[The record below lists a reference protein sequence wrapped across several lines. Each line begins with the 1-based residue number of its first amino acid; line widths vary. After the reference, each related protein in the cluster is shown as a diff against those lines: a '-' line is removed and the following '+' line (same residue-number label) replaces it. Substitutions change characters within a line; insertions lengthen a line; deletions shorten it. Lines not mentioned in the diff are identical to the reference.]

1 MNGITNEMLEAF
13 RSGYEN
19 DRAAVTNTAAC
30 ARSEIKDLAFLPM
43 NAAKL
48 NGSFS
53 VEIETHGITAQ
64 QKSGRCW
71 AFAVLNIL
79 REQCAEKTGMKEFYL
94 SGNYIA
100 FYDKLEKANNALEL
114 AIANADKPLDDRMM
128 EYLLNGFHDGG
139 YWNMAVDLVQKYG
152 IVPASVMPE
161 TYQSEHTEQFMRLLN
176 NLVRKDICILR
187 RVCAEGIDPQPVKHA
202 MMAEIYKM
210 ECIVFGEPVDSFDFE
225 YRTADGAFHRDV
237 QITPQEFYEKY
248 TNHNLD
254 EYVMVTCE
262 PTEHKHM
269 DTLHKFHYIGSMA
282 DKDIC
287 FLNIPIEEIEDLC
300 IKQLMDMEP
309 VWFSND
315 AGAYGDRQSGVW
327 DQNSFDYEGLMGGV
341 QFPMDKEDR
350 LNYHVSS
357 GTHAMILVG
366 VNLDESGRPDRWKIE
381 NSWGGELGKNG
392 IFVCSEAYFR
402 EYVYEA
408 IIQKKYLTEKQLAL
422 LDTEPEVIQP
432 WQK

>member
-1 MNGITNEMLEAF
+1 
-13 RSGYEN
+13 
-19 DRAAVTNTAAC
+19 
-30 ARSEIKDLAFLPM
+30 
-43 NAAKL
+43 
-48 NGSFS
+48 
-53 VEIETHGITAQ
+53 
-64 QKSGRCW
+64 
-71 AFAVLNIL
+71 
-79 REQCAEKTGMKEFYL
+79 
-94 SGNYIA
+94 
-100 FYDKLEKANNALEL
+100 
-114 AIANADKPLDDRMM
+114 
-128 EYLLNGFHDGG
+128 
-139 YWNMAVDLVQKYG
+139 
-152 IVPASVMPE
+152 MPE

-225 YRTADGAFHRDV
+225 YRTADGAFHREV

-248 TNHNLD
+248 TNHNLA

-315 AGAYGDRQSGVW
+315 AGAYGDRQSGIW

-341 QFPMDKEDR
+341 QFSMDKEDR

-392 IFVCSEAYFR
+392 IFVCSEAYLR

>member
-43 NAAKL
+43 NAAML

-341 QFPMDKEDR
+341 QFSMDKEDR